1 MPAVQADSALVGTQ
15 PENTLLSLW
24 GAGGCHVDT
33 LPGKVLWPQEALEC
47 SQVHIRSQSCA
58 CPGLFNSAQMIRT
71 KEISLSKFPVSLT
84 KCKEA
89 LTSFLCMWRGTK
101 IRVRSDGNCT
111 FEQRDFNS
119 EGTGAITMI

>member
-1 MPAVQADSALVGTQ
+1 M
-15 PENTLLSLW
+15 
-24 GAGGCHVDT
+24 DT

-58 CPGLFNSAQMIRT
+58 CPGLFNSAQMIRS
-71 KEISLSKFPVSLT
+71 KETSLSKFPVSLT

-89 LTSFLCMWRGTK
+89 LTSFLCMWRGLK
-101 IRVRSDGNCT
+101 IRVRSDGNFT

-119 EGTGAITMI
+119 DGAGVIMMS